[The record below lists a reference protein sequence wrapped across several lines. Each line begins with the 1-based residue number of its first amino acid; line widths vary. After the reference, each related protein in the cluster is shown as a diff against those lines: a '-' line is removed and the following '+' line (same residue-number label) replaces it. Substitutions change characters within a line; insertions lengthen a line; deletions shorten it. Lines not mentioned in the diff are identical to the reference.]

1 MQDNNTKK
9 HRILVIDDEEA
20 IRELLKET
28 LELSGYLCDAVG
40 SGKEGLRR
48 LRGRDQFHLVITD
61 VRLPGM
67 SGLEVLDLVGRK
79 YPFVPVIIITGFA
92 TIESTKEA
100 MRRGAVDYIPKP
112 FTTGSVVSSVD
123 KAIRSSHIQTR
134 SWAQPQIV
142 YESRCMEEV
151 MNLVQRVA
159 RTGSTVLIT
168 GESGTG
174 KELVA
179 RAIHHMS
186 ARSTQQFISVN
197 SGALPEGLLESEL
210 FGHVKGAFT
219 GAVTTSLGRFQVA
232 DGGSLFLDEIG
243 NMSTAM
249 QVKLLRVLQNGE
261 FSPVGSSNILT
272 TDTRMIAATNVNLRE
287 AVENNLFREDLYY
300 RLNVIEIDL
309 PPLRQRTDDIL
320 PLAEH
325 FLNHLSG
332 AAGVAGFILSAD
344 AASALLAYSWPGNVR
359 ELENTMERAVV
370 MCENGFIE
378 VTDLPS
384 RLIRSDG
391 TSSALGPEH
400 GNIDLNSVLE
410 NIEKHYIQ
418 NALKENHGNKTN
430 AARVLGLKRTTL
442 LARMAKLGIPSDLG
456 RE

>member
-9 HRILVIDDEEA
+9 YRVLVIDDEEA
-20 IRELLKET
+20 IRDLLQET
-28 LELSGYLCDAVG
+28 LELSGYLCNTAANG
-40 SGKEGLRR
+40 REGLRR
-48 LRGRDQFHLVITD
+48 LRGKDEYHLVITD

-79 YPFVPVIIITGFA
+79 YPFIPVIIITGFA

-123 KAIRSSHIQTR
+123 KAIRSSHLQYR
-134 SWAQPQIV
+134 NRAQPQII
-142 YESRCMEEV
+142 YESHRMEEV

-159 RTGSTVLIT
+159 RTNSTVLIT

-174 KELVA
+174 KELIA
-179 RAIHHMS
+179 RAIHRISM
-186 ARSTQQFISVN
+186 RSSQQFISVN

-219 GAVTTSLGRFQVA
+219 GAITTSLGRFQVA
-232 DGGSLFLDEIG
+232 DGGTLFLDEIG
-243 NMSTAM
+243 NMSRAM

-261 FSPVGSSNILT
+261 FSPVGSSNLMT
-272 TDTRMIAATNVNLRE
+272 TDTRLIAATNLNLSE
-287 AVENNLFREDLYY
+287 AVRNNQFREDLYY

-325 FLNHLSG
+325 FLYHLSG
-332 AAGVAGFILSAD
+332 SSDSDEFILSAD

-359 ELENTMERAVV
+359 ELENTMERAAV

-378 VTDLPS
+378 LGDLPS
-384 RLIRSDG
+384 RLIHRVDTSSG
-391 TSSALGPEH
+391 TSLAP
-400 GNIDLNSVLE
+400 GNIDLNAVLE
-410 NIEKHYIQ
+410 NIEKHYIL
-418 NALKENHGNKTN
+418 NALKLNRGNRTN
-430 AARVLGLKRTTL
+430 AAKVLGLKRTTL
-442 LARMAKLGIPSDLG
+442 LARIAKLGIPADIG